1 MQHHR
6 RMPGGGG
13 GGGLGWVKNEGG
25 GREGEK
31 ERRRERE
38 GEELGVRGRNHELGR
53 ERRYIESQTMPFFT

>member
-1 MQHHR
+1 MR
-6 RMPGGGG
+6 G
-13 GGGLGWVKNEGG
+13 EGG